1 MCPNAGYIDQVVFG
15 DARQRGKVPEQSAC
29 GAKSNPSVM
38 TVMRLTRS
46 DD

>member
-1 MCPNAGYIDQVVFG
+1 MPGTSTKSFSVTRD
-15 DARQRGKVPEQSAC
+15 RRGKVPEQSAC